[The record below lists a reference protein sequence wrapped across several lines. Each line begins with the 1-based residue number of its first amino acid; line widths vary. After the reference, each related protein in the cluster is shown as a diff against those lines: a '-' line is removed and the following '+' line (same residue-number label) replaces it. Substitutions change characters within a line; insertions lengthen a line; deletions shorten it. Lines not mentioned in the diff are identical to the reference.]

1 MTIEDI
7 KEIWYRQVSYDYSCT
22 VEELKNREP
31 VLAKKAYHPNRRIF
45 RGDDC
50 FLKILVVGGKLVVN
64 ADDES
69 FLIKNRSF
77 FESADAAWFFEPD
90 NIRALDRMLAE
101 YGHEVADAHHFYLP
115 LGTSLKENP
124 AAGTESSKQEATV
137 VERYLTVQEEPCET
151 VLTDTGSLRWYEK
164 EELEIFRG
172 DARFKE
178 ALSFIETSPDM
189 LAVTWEEKG
198 EILGMAGASADSADM
213 WQIGINVL
221 PAGEHRGLGTFLVT
235 ALKEEI
241 LNRGKVPFY
250 GTAESHIR
258 SQRVAVQSGF
268 VPTWAEL
275 YTRRSSWQH

>member
-1 MTIEDI
+1 MTAHDI
-7 KEIWYRQVSYDYSCT
+7 KEIWYRQLSYDYSCT
-22 VEELKNREP
+22 PEELKSKSP
-31 VLAKKAYHPNRRIF
+31 VLKKKAYHPNRRIF

-50 FLKILVVGGKLVVN
+50 FLKILVVNGKLVVN

-77 FESADAAWFFEPD
+77 FENADAAWFFEPD

-115 LGTSLKENP
+115 ADTKVNKT
-124 AAGTESSKQEATV
+124 AGTALLPQENTCQ
-137 VERYLTVQEEPCET
+137 ERTDLTA
-151 VLTDTGSLRWYEK
+151 GSEKLRWYEK

-172 DARFKE
+172 DTRFKE

-189 LAVTWEEKG
+189 LAVTWEEKW
-198 EILGMAGASADSADM
+198 EILGMAGASADSKDM

-221 PAGEHRGLGTFLVT
+221 PAGEHRGMGTYLVT
-235 ALKEEI
+235 HLKEEI
-241 LNRGKVPFY
+241 LKRGKVPFY

-268 VPTWAEL
+268 VPAWAEL

>member
-1 MTIEDI
+1 MTTHDI
-7 KEIWYRQVSYDYSCT
+7 KEIWYRQLSYDYSCT
-22 VEELKNREP
+22 PEELKSKAP
-31 VLAKKAYHPNRRIF
+31 VLKKKAYHPNRRIF

-50 FLKILVVGGKLVVN
+50 FLKILVVNGKLVVN

-77 FESADAAWFFEPD
+77 FENADAAWFFEPD

-115 LGTSLKENP
+115 VGQTPLKRMP
-124 AAGTESSKQEATV
+124 AAGMESSKQES
-137 VERYLTVQEEPCET
+137 RET
-151 VLTDTGSLRWYEK
+151 ILTDTGSLRWYEK

-172 DARFKE
+172 DTRFKE

-198 EILGMAGASADSADM
+198 EILGMAGASADCEDM

-221 PAGEHRGLGTFLVT
+221 PVGEHRGLGTFLVT
-235 ALKEEI
+235 NLKEEI

-268 VPTWAEL
+268 VPAWAEL

>member
-1 MTIEDI
+1 MTTHDI
-7 KEIWYRQVSYDYSCT
+7 KEIWYRQLSCDYSCT
-22 VEELKNREP
+22 VEEIKNRAP
-31 VLAKKAYHPNRRIF
+31 ILAKKAYHPNRRIF
-45 RGDDC
+45 RSDDC
-50 FLKILVVGGKLVVN
+50 FLKILVVNGKLVVN

-77 FESADAAWFFEPD
+77 LENADAAWFFEPD

-115 LGTSLKENP
+115 ADTKGTKT
-124 AAGTESSKQEATV
+124 AGTALFPQEKTCQ
-137 VERYLTVQEEPCET
+137 ERTDLTA
-151 VLTDTGSLRWYEK
+151 GSLRLYEK
-164 EELEIFRG
+164 DDLEIFRG
-172 DARFKE
+172 DTRFKE

-198 EILGMAGASADSADM
+198 EILGMAGASADCEDM

-221 PAGEHRGLGTFLVT
+221 PVGEHRGLGTFLVT
-235 ALKEEI
+235 NLKEEI

-268 VPTWAEL
+268 VPAWAEL

>member
-1 MTIEDI
+1 MTVEEI
-7 KEIWYRQVSYDYSCT
+7 KEIWYRQLSYDYSCA
-22 VEELKNREP
+22 VEEIKNKKP
-31 VLAKKAYHPNRRIF
+31 VLAKKAYHPHRRIF

-64 ADDES
+64 AEDEN
-69 FLIKNRSF
+69 FLSKNRIF
-77 FESADAAWFFEPD
+77 FENADAAWFFEPD
-90 NIRALDRMLAE
+90 NIRALDKMLAE
-101 YGHEVADAHHFYLP
+101 YGHEVADVHHFYLP
-115 LGTSLKENP
+115 LGISLKET
-124 AAGTESSKQEATV
+124 AAGEKKIPNPQAIIPNFPNPEKFESVTGFLHQ
-137 VERYLTVQEEPCET
+137 YEE
-151 VLTDTGSLRWYEK
+151 D
-164 EELEIFRG
+164 ELEIFRG

-235 ALKEEI
+235 VLKEEI

-268 VPTWAEL
+268 VPAWAEL